1 LYPYSR
7 DMMHPHMTDEL
18 ASLIRTWDGVAVIA
32 RYDSLFDTWIFICLH
47 DDSLG
52 CCTGGTRMKV
62 YSSPAE
68 GLRDAMRLATGM
80 TAKWAG
86 IGMAA
91 GGGKAVLVVP
101 RVFEGSE
108 RQGLLERYGVLVES
122 LRGAFHTGEDLGTTT
137 EDMRL
142 LSRTTHFVHG
152 FDPDTDE
159 KINPSPYT
167 ARGVLAAIKAGLAQT
182 FSSDDPAGRTVLIQ
196 GTGNV
201 GRELA
206 RLLARADANLLL
218 SDIDTDSSGALAREL
233 GARAVNPDEV
243 YTTAC
248 DVYAPCAVGATLT
261 AQTIP
266 LLDCRL
272 IAGSAN
278 NQLEEPADAD
288 RLAERGIL
296 YVPDYIANSGGAM
309 AFGLLSQGAKPG
321 EKMFEQIDGIA
332 ELVTAILEEAAE
344 RNETPLTA
352 AERRVEETL
361 VQARSA
367 RRDGGGADSRSRGP
381 Q

>member
-1 LYPYSR
+1 
-7 DMMHPHMTDEL
+7 MTENIVD
-18 ASLIRTWDGVAVIA
+18 LIRRWDGIGVIT
-32 RYDSLFDTWIFICLH
+32 RYDSPTETWIFICLH
-47 DDSLG
+47 DNSLG
-52 CCTGGTRMKV
+52 SCTGGTRMKV

-101 RVFEGSE
+101 RAFEGAE
-108 RQGLLERYGVLVES
+108 RQGLLGRYGALVES
-122 LRGAFHTGEDLGTTT
+122 LGGSFHTGEDLGTTT

-142 LSRTTHFVHG
+142 LSQTTHFVHG

-167 ARGVLAAIKAGLAQT
+167 ARGVLAAIKAGLAHT
-182 FSSDDPAGRTVLIQ
+182 HSSDDPAGRSILIQ

-206 RLLARADANLLL
+206 HLLARADATLLL
-218 SDIDTDSSGALAREL
+218 SDLDTDRADRLAGEL
-233 GARAVNPDEV
+233 GARSVAPDEV

-261 AQTIP
+261 AETIP
-266 LLDCRL
+266 LLACRMV
-272 IAGSAN
+272 AGSAN
-278 NQLEEPADAD
+278 NQLEESPDAD

-296 YVPDYIANSGGAM
+296 YIPDFIANSGGAM

-321 EKMFEQIDGIA
+321 ETLFEKIDGIA
-332 ELVTAILEEAAE
+332 ALVTNILREAAE
-344 RNETPLTA
+344 RNETPLAA
-352 AERRVEETL
+352 AERRVAETL
-361 VQARSA
+361 EQARSD
-367 RRDGGGADSRSRGP
+367 RLD